1 MENKF
6 DAEIIKKQMNKKF
19 NNKIDKIVEFIESN
33 LIEDNYED
41 KNALILLKKLK
52 SIESLSE
59 RNEMIDKIE
68 KVITENLRKWN

>member
-68 KVITENLRKWN
+68 KVITENLRK